1 MIRGWFITRID
12 IVPVQELCQ
21 SHITSGIHEI
31 LRVFG
36 LVRKAQASG
45 INKYNFHAKKKPPTA
60 YTLGT
65 GHVLHFYNKLSWVA
79 DRYAALCAEHRRRG
93 GNVNEISREE
103 LLDGI
108 ADWWQ
113 NDYTPTEEALAIN
126 RERIAERVSQFKR
139 KEK

>member
-1 MIRGWFITRID
+1 MH
-12 IVPVQELCQ
+12 QN
-21 SHITSGIHEI
+21 HITSGIHEI
-31 LRVFG
+31 VRVFG

-45 INKYNFHAKKKPPTA
+45 INKYNFYAKKKPPVA
-60 YTLGT
+60 YTLGA
-65 GHVLHFYNKLSWVA
+65 GHVKFFMDKLSWVA

-108 ADWWQ
+108 AGWWQ